1 MPTADIMETFGHIVS
16 TLKTTYP
23 TLAYIH
29 AVEARIAGNAD
40 ITPPVGETLDFL
52 YDMWTKDSPKSVF
65 LLAGGFNADNG
76 RTEADKKP
84 QAVVVY
90 GRFFISNVRS
100 LSIYSFIC
108 RFQTDSSFAVSE
120 I

>member
-52 YDMWTKDSPKSVF
+52 YDMWTNHSPKNVF
-65 LLAGGFNADNG
+65 LIAGGFNADNG
-76 RTEADKKP
+76 RTEAEKKP

-90 GRFFISNVRS
+90 GRFFISNVSS
-100 LSIYSFIC
+100 LPFYSLI
-108 RFQTDSSFAVSE
+108 RRLQADSSFAVS
-120 I
+120 